1 MRHYQLMTAAPQPI
15 AKSSAPTAAQR
26 AAGPLG
32 IALRS
37 ALPIAI
43 LALGWYGFTTLAV
56 EIEQKPAQAPAALTL
71 RTKVENLVVEDYP
84 VIIKTNAVVQSVN
97 RVVLSAEVAGTIVK
111 VSPSFEVGA
120 YFKAGDV
127 LVEIDRRDYE
137 TALSIA
143 ESELAAAKSALKLAT
158 LVEERKLRL
167 VESNAVS
174 RAEVYEASATR
185 EQAEAD
191 VELAKTRL
199 AQASLNLQRT
209 RVVAPFDGRVQAKQI
224 GLGQLA
230 NPSSPLGEVFAV
242 EFAEVRLPISS
253 EQRQYLEL
261 PEFADDPP
269 LRVELRDAINSENDT
284 AWEAEIV
291 RTEGV
296 LDESSRDLFA
306 IARIDD
312 PFGRESGRPAIR
324 IGQPVLASI
333 EGRVLRDVI
342 ALPRGAVRELDKVV
356 LVNQSDQTLLPLSV
370 SAIWSDADHVVV
382 ASSSLPHNTWIAT
395 TPMAF
400 TPKGAKVDI
409 IPDAQSGTA
418 IADAKTEDADSG
430 VAN

>member
-1 MRHYQLMTAAPQPI
+1 MAKTSKSTATQP
-15 AKSSAPTAAQR
+15 

-32 IALRS
+32 KLVRA

-43 LALGWYGFTTLAV
+43 LALGWFGFSTLSVKVAK
-56 EIEQKPAQAPAALTL
+56 KPAPAPASLTL
-71 RTKVENLVVEDYP
+71 RTKVEDLVVEDYP
-84 VIIKTNAVVQSVN
+84 VAVRTNAVVQSVN

-120 YFKAGDV
+120 YFEKGEV
-127 LVEIDRRDYE
+127 LVEIDLRDYQ

-191 VELAKTRL
+191 VDLAKTRL

-209 RVVAPFDGRVQAKQI
+209 RVVAPFDGRVQSKLI
-224 GLGQLA
+224 GLGQMA
-230 NPSSPLGEVFAV
+230 NSNSPLGEVFAV

-253 EQRQYLEL
+253 EQRQYLDL
-261 PEFADDPP
+261 PEFADDAP
-269 LRVELRDAINSENDT
+269 LRVELRDAINSANDT
-284 AWEAEIV
+284 VWPAEIV

-324 IGQPVLASI
+324 IGQPVLATI
-333 EGRVLRDVI
+333 EGRVLRNVI

-356 LVNQSDQTLLPLSV
+356 LVNQADQTLLPLSV
-370 SAIWSDADHVVV
+370 SAVWSDADHVVV
-382 ASSSLPHNTWIAT
+382 DGASLPTDAWIAT

-400 TPKGAKVDI
+400 TPKGAKVEI
-409 IPDAQSGTA
+409 IPDAQAGTA
-418 IADAKTEDADSG
+418 IAEAKSDDAESS

>member
-1 MRHYQLMTAAPQPI
+1 MTAAPPPM
-15 AKSSAPTAAQR
+15 AKTSETTTAQV

-32 IALRS
+32 IFAR
-37 ALPIAI
+37 AAVPIAI
-43 LALGWYGFTTLAV
+43 LALGYWGFSTLSV
-56 EIEQKPAQAPAALTL
+56 EVAKKPAPAPAALTL
-71 RTKVENLVVEDYP
+71 RTKVEDLVVEDYP
-84 VIIKTNAVVQSVN
+84 VLVKTNAVVQSVN

-120 YFKAGDV
+120 YFNTGDV

-174 RAEVYEASATR
+174 RAEVFEASATR

-199 AQASLNLQRT
+199 AQAAVNLERT
-209 RVVAPFDGRVQAKQI
+209 QVVAPFDGRVQTKQI
-224 GLGQLA
+224 GLGQMA
-230 NPSSPLGEVFAV
+230 NPNSPLGEVFAV

-261 PEFADDPP
+261 PEFTDDAP
-269 LRVELRDAINSENDT
+269 LKVELRDAINSANDT
-284 AWEAEIV
+284 VWQAEIV

-356 LVNQSDQTLLPLSV
+356 LVNQEDQTLLPLSV
-370 SAIWSDADHVVV
+370 RAIWSDADHVVV
-382 ASSSLPHNTWIAT
+382 DGSSLPKNTWIAT
-395 TPMAF
+395 TPMTF
-400 TPKGAKVDI
+400 TPRGAKVDI
-409 IPDAQSGTA
+409 IPNAQSGTA
-418 IADAKTEDADSG
+418 IADAKTDDADSG

>member
-1 MRHYQLMTAAPQPI
+1 MAKTALATTPRV
-15 AKSSAPTAAQR
+15 ALR
-26 AAGPLG
+26 PLG
-32 IALRS
+32 ILVRALV
-37 ALPIAI
+37 PVAI
-43 LALGWYGFTTLAV
+43 LALGWWGFSTLS
-56 EIEQKPAQAPAALTL
+56 IEVAKKPAPAPASLTL
-71 RTKVENLVVEDYP
+71 RTKVEDLVVDDYP
-84 VIIKTNAVVQSVN
+84 IRVKTNAVVQSVN
-97 RVVLSAEVAGTIVK
+97 RVVLSAQVSGTIVR

-120 YFKAGDV
+120 YFKAGEV

-174 RAEVYEASATR
+174 RAEVFEASATR
-185 EQAEAD
+185 EQAEAA
-191 VELAKTRL
+191 VKLAQTRL
-199 AQASLNLQRT
+199 AQASLNLERT

-224 GLGQLA
+224 GLGQMA
-230 NPSSPLGEVFAV
+230 NPNSPLGEVFAV

-261 PEFADDPP
+261 PEFAGDPT
-269 LRVELRDAINSENDT
+269 LKVELRDAINNTNDT
-284 AWEAEIV
+284 IWQAQIV

-312 PFGRESGRPAIR
+312 PFGRESGHPAIR
-324 IGQPVLASI
+324 IGQPVSASI

-356 LVNQSDQTLLPLSV
+356 LVNQEDQTLLPLSV

-382 ASSSLPHNTWIAT
+382 DGSSLPRNTWIAT

-400 TPKGAKVDI
+400 TPKGSKVDI
-409 IPDAQSGTA
+409 IPNAQSGTA
-418 IADAKTEDADSG
+418 IADAKADDAESS

>member
-1 MRHYQLMTAAPQPI
+1 MTAAPPPMAKTSETTIAQP
-15 AKSSAPTAAQR
+15 AA
-26 AAGPLG
+26 APLG
-32 IALRS
+32 VAARV

-43 LALGWYGFTTLAV
+43 LALGWFGFSKLSV
-56 EIEQKPAQAPAALTL
+56 EIEKKPATAPAALTL
-71 RTKVENLVVEDYP
+71 RTKVEDLVVKDYP
-84 VIIKTNAVVQSVN
+84 VVVKTNAVVQSVN
-97 RVVLSAEVAGTIVK
+97 RVMLSAEVAGTIIK

-120 YFKAGDV
+120 YFKAGEV

-185 EQAEAD
+185 EQAEAA

-199 AQASLNLQRT
+199 AQASLNLERT
-209 RVVAPFDGRVQAKQI
+209 RVVAPFDGRVQAKLI
-224 GLGQLA
+224 GLGQTA
-230 NPSSPLGEVFAV
+230 NSNSALGEVFAV

-261 PEFADDPP
+261 PEFAGDTP
-269 LRVELRDAINSENDT
+269 LKVELRDAINSANDT
-284 AWEAEIV
+284 VWQAEIV

-342 ALPRGAVRELDKVV
+342 ALPRNAVRELDKVV
-356 LVNQSDQTLLPLSV
+356 LVNQADRTLLPLSV
-370 SAIWSDADHVVV
+370 SAIWSNAEHVVV
-382 ASSSLPHNTWIAT
+382 DGASLPPNTWIAT
-395 TPMAF
+395 TPMTF

-409 IPDAQSGTA
+409 IPEAPAEAA
-418 IADAKTEDADSG
+418 IADAKTDDADSG